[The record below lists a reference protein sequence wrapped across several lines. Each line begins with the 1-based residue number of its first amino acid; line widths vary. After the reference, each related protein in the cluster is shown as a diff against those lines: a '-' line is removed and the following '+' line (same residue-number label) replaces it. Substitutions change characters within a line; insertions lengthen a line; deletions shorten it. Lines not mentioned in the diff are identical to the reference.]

1 MGACC
6 SKEPYS
12 DGVVEDA
19 IEEKKLEDEEEGDV
33 IVGDYGARMRL
44 YGASKYTSMYT
55 QQGRKG
61 INQDAMTVWEVIEN
75 DMHIIHCF
83 FFPLSTYHLFSND
96 LFITSHYVLVVTI
109 FLGL

>member
-12 DGVVEDA
+12 DGVVDDA
-19 IEEKKLEDEEEGDV
+19 MEEKEEEEGDV

-44 YGASKYTSMYT
+44 CGASKYTSMYT

-75 DMHIIHCF
+75 DTLIIQCF
-83 FFPLSTYHLFSND
+83 FLSFSFSTYHFFSSD
-96 LFITSHYVLVVTI
+96 LSIPLVM
-109 FLGL
+109 FW